1 MYLFW
6 KRNALGGISLST
18 AGMGAFIR
26 GYLRKPFEC
35 DHITLYGRED
45 SLVVVLSCPRG
56 EASPAMDAVEGRVKE
71 ALADVGLPARV
82 SWVEVEKAPFDLGAE
97 LRGLLKKP
105 ITWAL
110 IGAGVGALAT
120 MGFKPFLWTVF
131 WGAAFYFVTVFLL
144 SERCER
150 IFERFKRVA
159 GR

>member
-18 AGMGAFIR
+18 AGMGAFIK

-35 DHITLYGRED
+35 DHITLYGGED

-56 EASPAMDAVEGRVKE
+56 EHSPVMDVVEGRVKK
-71 ALADVGLPARV
+71 ALEDVGLSARV
-82 SWVEVEKAPFDLGAE
+82 SWVEVEKAPFDLGMA
-97 LRGLLKKP
+97 LRAMVKKP
-105 ITWAL
+105 VAWAL
-110 IGAGVGALAT
+110 VGAGIGALVT
-120 MGFKPFLWTVF
+120 MGFKPFLWTFF
-131 WGAAFYFVTVFLL
+131 WGAAFYLVTVFLL

-150 IFERFKRVA
+150 IFERFKRAA